1 MDRSRKAAAAAYG
14 LNVESMST
22 NGANSIRYSQGEA
35 ANGRILV
42 VDPDQAV
49 VEMVRA
55 HFARNGFAVDSCD
68 SSDVLYNTELDQY
81 RLLII
86 DLGIDDNNG
95 LGVIAQIK
103 QSDSTLDIPVIAC
116 STRMSPTTIINALN
130 NGADDYLL
138 KPFSLRE
145 LMARANS
152 LLRRWR

>member
-1 MDRSRKAAAAAYG
+1 MN
-14 LNVESMST
+14 L
-22 NGANSIRYSQGEA
+22 NGANSITISDYPAE
-35 ANGRILV
+35 NGRILV
-42 VDPDQAV
+42 VDPDEAV

-55 HFARNGFAVDSCD
+55 HFSLNGFAVDSCD
-68 SSDVLYNTELDQY
+68 SSDVLFNTELEQY

-95 LGVIAQIK
+95 LSVISQIK
-103 QSDSTLDIPVIAC
+103 QSENTFDIPVIAC

-145 LMARANS
+145 LLARANS
-152 LLRRWR
+152 LLRRHH

>member
-1 MDRSRKAAAAAYG
+1 M
-14 LNVESMST
+14 NI
-22 NGANSIRYSQGEA
+22 NGANSVKYSAGEA
-35 ANGRILV
+35 GKGRILV
-42 VDPDQAV
+42 VDPDEAV
-49 VEMVRA
+49 VELVRT
-55 HFARNGFAVDSCD
+55 HFALNGFAVDSCD

-103 QSDSTLDIPVIAC
+103 QSEDTLDIPVIAC

-145 LMARANS
+145 LLARANS
-152 LLRRWR
+152 LLRRHR